1 MSKLDDIFRQH
12 LDRIRKELDFYI
24 DLHLLIAEHK
34 TSDPV
39 REYST
44 GQKKKDGVLE
54 KFLNC
59 MNLNDESD
67 EQFDSDYLDEQ
78 DKCISAP
85 SSGHEEKKS
94 SCLEK
99 NKREAPHA
107 PANLA
112 ASVPIDP
119 AKTPE
124 FLRKGRDRKE
134 LDRVLDQK
142 EESFSEMLIR
152 IIDEKGLKDSD
163 VYKRANIDRRL
174 FSKIRSDQDYV
185 PSRKTAISFCMAL
198 QLELE
203 EAKKLLATAGYTL
216 SASSRFDL
224 IIMYLIENCEYNVH
238 FANIV
243 LNDYGEGTLSR

>member
-1 MSKLDDIFRQH
+1 MSKLDDIFRQR

-34 TSDPV
+34 ISDPV
-39 REYST
+39 RECST
-44 GQKKKDGVLE
+44 EQKKKDGVLE
-54 KFLNC
+54 KFLNY
-59 MNLNDESD
+59 MKLNDESD

-112 ASVPIDP
+112 AKI
-119 AKTPE
+119 PE

>member
-1 MSKLDDIFRQH
+1 MSRLDDIFQQR

-39 REYST
+39 RECST
-44 GQKKKDGVLE
+44 EQKKKDGVLE

-59 MNLNDESD
+59 MKLNDESD

-85 SSGHEEKKS
+85 SSGHEEKKF

-99 NKREAPHA
+99 TKREAPHA

-119 AKTPE
+119 AMIPE

-134 LDRVLDQK
+134 LDRVLAKK